1 MTRNRR
7 PRNRQTQSASRRLV
21 ERDAQASHV
30 PMFKS
35 TIRFKH
41 MFRYQCTVT
50 GTNTSISITRAD
62 LLNLIAVGLNNTLV
76 GQQVSRIFSGAK
88 LNKLEMRN
96 PGAAP
101 VAGSDT
107 ELTTGAV
114 EWTSTYGPSSEVSD
128 SGTPLHP
135 LFITTTPPR
144 QSLASFWSL
153 TGFNESDV
161 LMILS
166 VPAMAIID
174 LWVEFVMQ
182 DGQTPVLLTPTAS
195 SVDGTVYAIY
205 LDGVV
210 SGVLKPVSYTTI
222 L

>member
-1 MTRNRR
+1 MVRNRSS
-7 PRNRQTQSASRRLV
+7 RNRQTKSASRRLV

-30 PMFKS
+30 PMFRS

-50 GTNTSISITRAD
+50 GNNTSLSITRAN
-62 LLNLIAVGLNNTLV
+62 LLNLIAVGDDGGV
-76 GQQVSRIFSGAK
+76 KVHRVFSGAK
-88 LNKLEMRN
+88 LNKIEMRN
-96 PGAAP
+96 PGAAA

-107 ELTTGAV
+107 ELTTGSV
-114 EWTSTYGPSSEVSD
+114 EWTSTYGPSSEISD

-135 LFITTTPPR
+135 LFISTTPPR
-144 QSLASFWSL
+144 QTLSSFWSL

-161 LMILS
+161 LMILN
-166 VPAMAIID
+166 VPAMAIVD

-182 DGQTPVLLTPTAS
+182 DGQTPVEFTPTAS
-195 SVDGTVYAIY
+195 PSGGVVYAIY

>member
-7 PRNRQTQSASRRLV
+7 LRNRQTQSASRRLV

-62 LLNLIAVGLNNTLV
+62 LLNLIAVGQAAGGGL
-76 GQQVSRIFSGAK
+76 QVSRIFSGAK

-107 ELTTGAV
+107 ELTTGSV

-135 LFITTTPPR
+135 LFISTTPPR
-144 QSLASFWSL
+144 QTLASFWSL

-182 DGQTPVLLTPTAS
+182 DGQTPVLLSPTAAP
-195 SVDGTVYAIY
+195 VAGTVYAIY

>member
-1 MTRNRR
+1 MARNRSS
-7 PRNRQTQSASRRLV
+7 RNRQTQSASRRLV

-30 PMFKS
+30 PMFRS
-35 TIRFKH
+35 TIRFRH
-41 MFRYQCTVT
+41 MFRFQS
-50 GTNTSISITRAD
+50 TNTSSSNTLSITRAD
-62 LLNLIAVGLNNTLV
+62 LLNLVTVGNFSANKLY
-76 GQQVSRIFSGAK
+76 RIFSGAK
-88 LNKLEMRN
+88 LNKIEMRN
-96 PGAAP
+96 PGASS

-107 ELTTGAV
+107 ELTTGSV
-114 EWTSTYGPSSEVSD
+114 EWTSTYGPSSEISD

-135 LFITTTPPR
+135 LFITTSPPR

-161 LMILS
+161 LMIIV
-166 VPAMAIID
+166 VPSLAIVD

-182 DGQTPVLLTPTAS
+182 DGQTPVLLTPTADP
-195 SVDGTVYAIY
+195 VDGQVYAVY

-210 SGVLKPVSYTTI
+210 SGVLKPVSYTSI